1 MNKANRKIL
10 HVEFREPIDGQRH
23 FYFGSKAAIY
33 QHFSAA
39 DVGITYY
46 SLKNYH
52 ITMEEPY
59 INKKCVIRQGE
70 LIAAEQK
77 AKEDKL

>member
-10 HVEFREPIDGQRH
+10 HVELREPKDGQRH

-33 QHFSAA
+33 QRFSAE

-46 SLKNYH
+46 TLKNYRV
-52 ITMEEPY
+52 TKEQPY
-59 INKKCVIRQGE
+59 INKKCIIRQGE

-77 AKEDKL
+77 TTKED